1 MKQFVNSCGDTITR
15 IGERHNIRFLI
26 YNPITW
32 ARFLTSSRH
41 GGRIFSQVVTDMFPN
56 VRTCL
61 DVGSGAGGY
70 VYWLKRRDL
79 HAIGVEY
86 SRSGRLL
93 AHLQGALT
101 LPFDCARKDMCPQ
114 LGPFDLVFSIEVAE
128 HIPKSLENSFI
139 DYIASKGRFV
149 MFSAAQPNQPGQG
162 HINCQPLEHWRE
174 AFSERGFSFSDSETS
189 EFRDRIQQLGFRGV
203 LPQNCQIF
211 RRSVAPV
218 EGT

>member
-1 MKQFVNSCGDTITR
+1 MKQLVNRCGDEITR
-15 IGERHNIRFLI
+15 IGERYNIRFLI

-41 GGRIFSQVVTDMFPN
+41 GGRIFSQVVTEMFPD

-70 VYWLKRRDL
+70 VYWLKRRDF

-101 LPFDCARKDMCPQ
+101 LPFDCGRKDMCPQ

-128 HIPKSLENSFI
+128 HIPKSLEGNFVE
-139 DYIASKGRFV
+139 YITSQGRFV
-149 MFSAAQPNQPGQG
+149 VFSAAQPNQPGQG

-174 AFSERGFSFSDSETS
+174 AFQQRGFYFCSSETI
-189 EFRDRIQQLGFRGV
+189 EFCNRITELGFRGFF
-203 LPQNCQIF
+203 PKNCQIF
-211 RRSVAPV
+211 RCLD
-218 EGT
+218 

>member
-1 MKQFVNSCGDTITR
+1 MKQFVNSCGDKITR
-15 IGERHNIRFLI
+15 IGERYDIRCLI
-26 YNPITW
+26 YNPISW
-32 ARFLTSSRH
+32 ARFLNSSRH
-41 GGRIFSQVVTDMFPN
+41 GGQIFSQVVTDMFPN

-70 VYWLKRRDL
+70 VYWLKRRGL

-101 LPFDCARKDMCPQ
+101 LPFDCGKKNMCPE

-128 HIPKSLENSFI
+128 HIPKSLEKKFI
-139 DYIASKGRFV
+139 DYIASQGRFV
-149 MFSAAQPNQPGQG
+149 IFSAAQPNQPGQG

-174 AFSERGFSFSDSETS
+174 AFSERGFSFFDSDTN
-189 EFRDRIQQLGFRGV
+189 EFRARIQQLGFRGV
-203 LPQNCQIF
+203 LPQNCQVF
-211 RRSVAPV
+211 RRTVALV
-218 EGT
+218 AGT